1 MTKGVQARVFENT
14 TGEKM
19 NRAKCISVRMETV
32 GIDERR
38 DTKFEKMTKEDEG
51 EESSV

>member
-1 MTKGVQARVFENT
+1 MEARVLENT

-19 NRAKCISVRMETV
+19 NQAKCISIRMETV

-38 DTKFEKMTKEDEG
+38 DIKFEKMTKEDEG
-51 EESSV
+51 EEASV